1 MNTKE
6 EITVDITPDGEVKIE
21 VNGVVGSGCAALTKA
36 LEDSLGVTTSDEKKT
51 EYNRREVQH
60 ARSENRA

>member
-1 MNTKE
+1 MKSKE
-6 EITVDITPDGEVKIE
+6 EIIVQITPDGEVEIE

-36 LEDSLGVTTSDEKKT
+36 LEESLGITTSDEKKA
-51 EYNRREVQH
+51 EFHRREVQH